1 MKNNMLKLI
10 CLVLVLVVALSSFAG
25 CNPNE
30 ASNASSELV
39 SSVETDPAPNDETS
53 SVEPEEPEE
62 TEEPNE
68 DIYEKL
74 EEQETEK
81 PNDYTLTSAI
91 DIFNA
96 NPVQSNFGGFNAVY
110 HAYPYRSDDF
120 GREYTTKMA
129 EYEIER
135 AANSGISVA
144 RTMYDMNLAW
154 DTKTKTW
161 NWDSED
167 MNAIYKFC
175 QELDKYGIEV
185 FLSHWESNQ
194 YLFTS
199 YHWSDPTPDGVQNNC
214 HEGIRV
220 EGDQAATLEKFG
232 QFMADSVIQLHARGC
247 KNVTSISIATEPGA
261 WWEDDWGDA
270 TLMPAY
276 QEKCAKSQ
284 ADSLN
289 VVSKMLKKNGIRQ
302 SVDIIGP
309 NAAAGETERTLAY
322 MRAFY
327 KYIDDDAYDL
337 VSAHRYL
344 GSDMTSDNYYLW
356 QEFATDMGEV
366 LDLNKFV
373 WDEYN
378 TKPPTA
384 DAVTLRRTG
393 HNGVQLAL
401 GQIAQMNCGI
411 HSSYLWSLFDQQFPN
426 NYSTNTDSFKD
437 GVQMTGLA
445 PTLLVSSIVYAP
457 YYSFSLAANLVGRK
471 GAKIYRGSDEGAESV
486 YAAMS
491 EGKDGS
497 LNILVATTSIEDV
510 QLTLNFEKSLGGKTF
525 YRHVY
530 DPNTVVCTAEGEMIQ
545 PDLKIANVKDSL
557 TDTITPYTVVVY
569 TTDRFCE

>member
-1 MKNNMLKLI
+1 MKNKSLQLI
-10 CLVLVLVVALSSFAG
+10 CLTLVLALALSSFAG

-30 ASNASSELV
+30 DSNASSELV
-39 SSVETDPAPNDETS
+39 SSVEIDPAPTDETS
-53 SVEPEEPEE
+53 SEEPEE
-62 TEEPNE
+62 TEEPVE
-68 DIYEKL
+68 DIYEEL
-74 EEQETEK
+74 EEQETEE
-81 PNDYTLTSAI
+81 PIDYTMTSTI

-96 NPVQSNFGGFNAVY
+96 TPVQSNFGGFNAVY

-129 EYEIER
+129 EFEIER

-144 RTMYDMNLAW
+144 RTMYDMDLAW
-154 DTKTKTW
+154 DTKTKSW

-167 MNAIYKFC
+167 MNAVYKFC
-175 QELDKYGIEV
+175 QSLDKYGIEV
-185 FLSHWESNQ
+185 FLSHWYSDQ

-199 YHWSDPTPDGVQNNC
+199 YHWSDPTADGRQSEC

-220 EGDQAATLEKFG
+220 AGDQAATLEKFG

-261 WWEDDWGDA
+261 WWEDDWGDEA

-276 QEKCAKSQ
+276 QDKAAKSQ
-284 ADSLN
+284 ADSIN
-289 VVSKMLKKNGIRQ
+289 AVSKMLKKNGVRQ
-302 SVDIIGP
+302 SVNIIGP
-309 NAAAGETERTLAY
+309 NVVGENAERIQAY
-322 MRAFY
+322 IRAFN
-327 KYIDDDAYDL
+327 KYIDDDACDL
-337 VSAHRYL
+337 TSAHRYF
-344 GSDMTSDNYYLW
+344 GADMTADNYFQW
-356 QEFATDMGEV
+356 QAHAIAMGEV
-366 LDLNKFV
+366 LDLNKYI

-378 TKPPTA
+378 TKPPTE
-384 DAVTLRRTG
+384 DTIVLRRSP
-393 HNGVQLAL
+393 HNGIQLAL
-401 GQIAQMNCGI
+401 GQIAQMNYGI
-411 HSSYLWSLFDQQFPN
+411 HSSYLWSLFDQQYPN

-437 GVQMTGLA
+437 GIQMCGLA

-471 GAKIYRGSDEGAESV
+471 GAKIYRGSDEGLESV

-510 QLTLNFEKSLGGKTF
+510 RLTLNFEKSLGGKTF

-530 DPNTVVCTAEGEMIQ
+530 DPNTVECTAEGEMIQ
-545 PDLKIANVKDSL
+545 PDLKITNVKDSM
-557 TDTITPYTVVVY
+557 TDTVTPYTVVVY